1 MAGLKEERAKLI
13 TYLRRKKWG
22 NDTLYKNMTIV
33 SLRAVASRL
42 VSKKVTKKKASV
54 TKKKAS
60 ATKKKKAATK
70 KKASATKKKASKN
83 ASAKKKASATKKKAS
98 ATKKKSHKT
107 ITQRYGHPRSI
118 GRARYRGRW
127 YRAVEKNGEFRW
139 KMEPKGKPGRPKQT
153 NKMNWV

>member
-42 VSKKVTKKKASV
+42 VSKKVTKKKAS
-54 TKKKAS
+54 
-60 ATKKKKAATK
+60 ATK
-70 KKASATKKKASKN
+70 KKASEN